1 MERGFSIKEYFNILS
16 RRKWYFIIPLG
27 IVVSISSVIT
37 LMLPKIYSCKTTI
50 LVEVRGASPIKGVF
64 EPESLDQGRI
74 ELISKILKS
83 RTKVEELIKELGLE
97 QTVDGPEAYE
107 VLVNDIQNAIS
118 LKSNKKLKLI
128 TIGFWGKDPHIA
140 MRIVNTL
147 TDYFINQNNALMYG
161 TSDASAVPVLQE
173 LAGYYERRVNTAR
186 GVMTKFELEHQ
197 GQRFGSTTGK
207 RGQASPNFENKN
219 FKLIEETQLTL
230 AETAVTIREETE
242 KKRLLEERL
251 AGNEEILPDFE
262 FVQKELTPG
271 ERELNTLYAERDSL
285 MTKYTQR
292 HPEIIRIKSKIDTLR
307 RKILVYYRQEG
318 ADPYAEEVVN
328 MQRISLSP
336 QYLKLRKILNATN
349 MNLEELQKRKEK
361 LINKVQQLNER
372 VRMAPRYQQEYAA
385 LKRDLNVNQ
394 KIYDSLMG
402 KIEKARLAKEID
414 AMQKSDRFAV
424 ITPAKLPVNPIS
436 PEVGKNILIGSIVG
450 VLMGTAFAMWAEV
463 NDHSL
468 RDLIDAKDFLSI
480 PILSTIPTV
489 STHEEITKKR
499 RINMLITVTGAFY
512 GFFITLLIA
521 REIIVLYSPNLLYLQ
536 TYKEWFYQLSGYFN
550 L

>member
-1 MERGFSIKEYFNILS
+1 MERGFSIKEYFNVLS
-16 RRKWYFIIPLG
+16 RRKWSFIVPLA
-27 IVVSISSVIT
+27 IVISVSSVIT
-37 LMLPKIYSCKTTI
+37 LMLPKIYGCETTI
-50 LVEVRGASPIKGVF
+50 LVEVRGANPIKGVF
-64 EPESLDQGRI
+64 KPESLDSARI
-74 ELISKILKS
+74 ALIKKILKS
-83 RTKVEELIKELGLE
+83 RTKVEELIKKLGLE

-107 VLVNDIQNAIS
+107 KLVNSIQKAIS
-118 LKSNKKLKLI
+118 LKPDIKQKLI
-128 TIGFWGKDPHIA
+128 TIGFWGKDPHTV
-140 MRIVNTL
+140 MKIVNAL
-147 TDYFINQNNALMYG
+147 TESFIEQNSSLMYG
-161 TSDASAVPVLQE
+161 SSDASAVPVLQE

-197 GQRFGSTTGK
+197 GQRFGGTTNKK
-207 RGQASPNFENKN
+207 RRGSSNFQNKD
-219 FKLIEETQLTL
+219 FKIIEDTQLKL
-230 AETAVTIREETE
+230 AETEVTIREETE

-251 AGNEEILPDFE
+251 AGNEERLPDFE
-262 FVQKELTPG
+262 FVRKEFTPD
-271 ERELNTLYAERDSL
+271 ELQLNKLYAERDSL
-285 MTKYTQR
+285 MTKYTPR

-349 MNLEELQKRKEK
+349 MNLEELQKQKEK

-372 VRMAPRYQQEYAA
+372 VRMAPKYQQEYAS
-385 LKRDLNVNQ
+385 LKRDLNVNR

-424 ITPAKLPVNPIS
+424 ITPAKLPVDPLS
-436 PEVGKNILIGSIVG
+436 PEIGKNILIGTIVG
-450 VLMGTAFAMWAEV
+450 VLLGTAFAMWAEV

-489 STHEEITKKR
+489 STHEEIIKKR
-499 RINMLITVTGAFY
+499 RINMLITVTGTFY
-512 GFFITLLIA
+512 GFFIVVLVA
-521 REIIVLYSPNLLYLQ
+521 REIIVLYAPRLLYLQ
-536 TYKEWFYQLSGYFN
+536 TYKEWFYQFSKLLN
-550 L
+550 W